1 VCHGFNVDFDGDQM
15 AVHLPLSIEAQIEAR
30 TLMLPTNNV
39 FSPSSGEHIITPSQ
53 DIVQG
58 CYFLTTQPEESK
70 EDENL
75 KCFSGYA
82 EVLIAFA
89 L

>member
-1 VCHGFNVDFDGDQM
+1 
-15 AVHLPLSIEAQIEAR
+15 
-30 TLMLPTNNV
+30 MLPTNNV
-39 FSPSSGEHIITPSQ
+39 FSPASGEPIITPSL
-53 DIVQG
+53 DIVLD
-58 CYFLTTQPEESK
+58 CYFLTNLPEESE

-75 KCFSGYA
+75 KCFSNYD

>member
-1 VCHGFNVDFDGDQM
+1 M
-15 AVHLPLSIEAQIEAR
+15 AVRLPLSIEAQIEAR
-30 TLMLPTNNV
+30 TLMLLTNNV
-39 FSPSSGEHIITPSQ
+39 FSPTSGEPIITPSQ
-53 DIVQG
+53 DIALG
-58 CYFLTTQPEESK
+58 CYFLTTQPEESE

-75 KCFSGYA
+75 KCFSIYD